1 LLDTE
6 NADLIW
12 SLISGIIPDIL
23 KNESGFQE
31 LAEKQANRGYKRK
44 KQQMSIESS
53 EAGRE
58 LIAILNLLKN
68 QIQVEHAV
76 KQVPIVPKISELRQY
91 LMKLIRERK
100 EYLEGDKEEIEES
113 CVKAFDIEIKEMRN
127 QLNKALEDHK
137 SNE

>member
-1 LLDTE
+1 LLETE

-76 KQVPIVPKISELRQY
+76 KQVPIVPKISELCQS